1 MLQTSQTG
9 AGHDDDSSS
18 TFSDAFLSSIYEEL
32 DYLEGDNSST
42 ILANQIPSH
51 LIKQALCLLKDKK
64 DLPMCILSDL
74 LEQIASFTPAGA
86 AIEED
91 ELSSIIEEHCSKNFE
106 EQEDYF
112 NLSNWNPSANS
123 TNSHVNTH
131 NTNPTSPT
139 SMKRKI
145 PPLLKSKKPD
155 QPSGF
160 TSAARMMGL
169 PPPPPPGPSQSQSQ
183 KHQQHQQQQNLSQ
196 DECQLSK
203 IIERE
208 IIHSVEDVKWSQIAG
223 LEHAKRSIKE
233 IVIFPMLR
241 PDIFTGLRGP
251 PKGLLLFG
259 PPGTGKTMIG
269 KCIASQAKAT
279 FFSISA
285 SSLTSKWVGEGEKL
299 VRTLF
304 EMARKQ
310 QPSVIFVD
318 EIDSLLTQRQEGEG
332 ESGRRI
338 KTEFLVQFDGAS
350 TSSEDRILLIGA
362 TNRPQE
368 LDEAARRRMVK
379 RLYIALPDEQ
389 ARTCLIS
396 NLLNSPSSQIE
407 HTLSKEDITEIARL
421 LHGYSGA
428 DVHSLCKEA
437 SLAPIR
443 AIDEM
448 LYEKDPSENLLNLR
462 PLVKGDFIAA
472 ATQVRASVSEDE
484 LDSYSEWNKKF
495 GSLSQ

>member
-1 MLQTSQTG
+1 MLQSSQTG
-9 AGHDDDSSS
+9 AGNDDDPSS
-18 TFSDAFLSSIYEEL
+18 TSSAAFLSSIYEEL

-42 ILANQIPSH
+42 VSSNQIPVH

-91 ELSSIIEEHCSKNFE
+91 ELTNIIDENYSKNFE

-123 TNSHVNTH
+123 TSSYANTH

-139 SMKRKI
+139 PMKRKI
-145 PPLLKSKKPD
+145 PPLLKGKKPD
-155 QPSGF
+155 QPSSF

-169 PPPPPPGPSQSQSQ
+169 PPPPPQSQSN
-183 KHQQHQQQQNLSQ
+183 QHQQQQNLSQ

-299 VRTLF
+299 VRMLF
-304 EMARKQ
+304 EMARQQ

-407 HTLSKEDITEIARL
+407 HTLSKEDITDISRL
-421 LHGYSGA
+421 LDGYSGA

-448 LYEKDPSENLLNLR
+448 LYEEDPSENLLNIR

-484 LDSYSEWNKKF
+484 LSSYSDWNKKF